1 MRQYLLLLSALLC
14 IWQPTAA
21 QTASELYESALAH
34 LAKDAYSAALIA
46 FEKAI
51 AKDSTYWRAYWGR
64 GYTRLIYL
72 QDTAAAMADY
82 GNAIALAPN
91 EADLYYY
98 RGVLRQELSQHAR
111 ANIDFTRAILLNPNN
126 PDYLFQRGRSRLAMQ
141 EWTLAIEDFSEV
153 LKHLPESS
161 SAYFYRGY
169 AKLKLEKPIDAVED
183 LTASLSLSETADAY
197 YLRATA
203 YRKLKQYQN
212 ALNDLNQ
219 ALQRRP
225 AFADAYFLRGVIKTE
240 MGQKEEGLADATLAR
255 KLGFQPKRRET
266 RKISTVEDSLYVYA
280 APEMVVE
287 ATRPEYQEAL
297 RDTKQLALR
306 GRNALATKIIS
317 VSAPITIMPSTP
329 LSPVSAFQTAD
340 CNKQTLLMRRLTEVN
355 LLCIMRLLREETRL
369 LKDPVVDNL
378 VAQMSDMATELA
390 TLEDHLLRGAMPET
404 AAAVDRQ
411 RRIQLLVNV
420 QQLMNDLQDY
430 LEQRAKK
437 SP

>member
-1 MRQYLLLLSALLC
+1 MRQYLLLLSVLLC
-14 IWQPTAA
+14 AWQHTAA
-21 QTASELYESALAH
+21 QPASEHYASALTH
-34 LAKDAYSAALIA
+34 LAKEAYSAALIE
-46 FEKAI
+46 FDRAI
-51 AKDSTYWRAYWGR
+51 AKDSTYWRAYSGR
-64 GYTRLIYL
+64 AYTRLIYL
-72 QDTAAAMADY
+72 QDTAAAIADY
-82 GNAIALAPN
+82 NKAISLAPN
-91 EADLYYY
+91 EPDLYYY
-98 RGVLRQELSQHAR
+98 RGLLRQELLQHAR
-111 ANIDFTRAILLNPNN
+111 ANIDFTRAILLNPDN

-141 EWTLAIEDFSEV
+141 EWALAIEDFSGV
-153 LKHLPESS
+153 LKQLPESS

-169 AKLKLEKPIDAVED
+169 AKLKLEKPIDAIED
-183 LTASLSLSETADAY
+183 LTASLSLSETADTY

-203 YRKLKQYQN
+203 YRQTKQYQS
-212 ALNDLNQ
+212 ALNDLNC

-255 KLGFQPKRRET
+255 KLGFQPKNRAT
-266 RKISTVEDSLYVYA
+266 RKISSVEDSLYVYA

-287 ATRPEYQEAL
+287 ANRPEYQEAL

-306 GRNALATKIIS
+306 GRNALATRIIS

-329 LSPVSAFQTAD
+329 LSPIGAFHTAD
-340 CNKQTLLMRRLTEVN
+340 CNKQTLMMRRLTEVN

-390 TLEDHLLRGAMPET
+390 TLEDNLLRGAMPET

-430 LEQRAKK
+430 LDQKAKRA
-437 SP
+437 P